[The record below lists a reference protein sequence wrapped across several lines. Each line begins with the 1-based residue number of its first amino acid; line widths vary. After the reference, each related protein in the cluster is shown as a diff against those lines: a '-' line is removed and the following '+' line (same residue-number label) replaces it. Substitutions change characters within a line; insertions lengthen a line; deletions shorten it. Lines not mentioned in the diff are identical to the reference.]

1 MNTSSYKHSPDVVSD
16 VLFTVLSYILT
27 NPEACFVTVHS
38 EVLQGT
44 VSN

>member
-1 MNTSSYKHSPDVVSD
+1 MNTSSYKHSLDVVSD

-27 NPEACFVTVHS
+27 NPEAYFVTVHS